1 MYFQLHGI
9 RQQSSENKSAHKKS
23 CYLSS
28 PKNKKKIKKTKSQSK
43 YKLWHS
49 SVKTSKQKQTNRE
62 RCGYRFPSGSRDIFQ
77 LRSTHE
83 RVQSVYLIFKYSIFN
98 IDTFFLQ
105 ERKDSSNFYAHNLSL
120 YNLSVIYLLDLSCSF
135 KPMLLRNVLNSQQE
149 RKDCYFFLSYLSNR
163 ALYHP
168 QAEELVSAS
177 DSCSSTIAFAAKP
190 RFKIYKHFSRV
201 QSKRVT

>member
-43 YKLWHS
+43 YRLWHS
-49 SVKTSKQKQTNRE
+49 SVQTSKQKQTNRK
-62 RCGYRFPSGSRDIFQ
+62 GVGTNFFPVQVKFSNYDLLTS
-77 LRSTHE
+77 
-83 RVQSVYLIFKYSIFN
+83 VQSVYLIFKYSIFN
-98 IDTFFLQ
+98 IHIFFLQ

-120 YNLSVIYLLDLSCSF
+120 YNLSVIDLLDLSCSF
-135 KPMLLRNVLNSQQE
+135 QPMLLRNPLNPQQE
-149 RKDCYFFLSYLSNR
+149 RKDCYFFLSFLSNR

-168 QAEELVSAS
+168 QAEELISAS

-190 RFKIYKHFSRV
+190 RFTIHKYFSRV